1 MGALASKNVGAI
13 ITAIGTPEFPA
24 RLIAALRAMTPF
36 DYAVMFAFRGDRRP
50 VDLYDDFPTSK
61 RRIFVTAYQEGPYL
75 LDPFFL
81 AGARHIEPGLYRLR
95 DLAPDRFYQSEY
107 FRSYYVQT
115 GLSEEIGYF
124 VPLRGGLTAVISLM
138 RTVQS
143 PVFSAREFRDLAGV
157 EPVVRAAAT
166 RQWADLHRRHS
177 PAGTSEG
184 EQSNVQRHIAHAF
197 RTFGRTV
204 LTPRERDV
212 VEYVLKGH
220 SSDAI
225 GKILDISPG
234 TVRIHRKNI
243 YSKLGI
249 NSQGDLFSLF
259 IRALSSETDAA

>member
-1 MGALASKNVGAI
+1 MSTLASKDVGVI

-24 RLIAALRAMTPF
+24 RLIAALKAMTAF
-36 DYAVMFAFRGDRRP
+36 DHAVMFAFRGDERP
-50 VDLYDDFPTSK
+50 IDLYDDFPASK

-81 AGARHIEPGLYRLR
+81 ASARHIEPGLYRLR

-115 GLSEEIGYF
+115 GLSEEICYF
-124 VPLRGGLTAVISLM
+124 VPLAGGLMAVISLM
-138 RTVQS
+138 RTVQR
-143 PVFSAREFRDLAGV
+143 PAFSAREFRDLSAVG
-157 EPVVRAAAT
+157 PIVRAAAQ
-166 RQWADLHRRHS
+166 RHWMDLHRRHS
-177 PAGTSEG
+177 PPGSNDG
-184 EQSNVQRHIAHAF
+184 ELSSVQSHIEHAY
-197 RTFGRTV
+197 RTFGRNV
-204 LTPRERDV
+204 LTPREREV

-243 YSKLGI
+243 YSKLAI

-259 IRALSSETDAA
+259 IHALASKAEAP

>member
-1 MGALASKNVGAI
+1 MSKLSNDDIGAV
-13 ITAIGTPEFPA
+13 ITAIATPEFPA

-36 DYAVMFAFRGDRRP
+36 DYAVMFAYRGDERP
-50 VDLYDDFPTSK
+50 IDLYDDFPTAK

-81 AGARHIEPGLYRLR
+81 AGARDTAPGLYRLR

-124 VPLRGGLTAVISLM
+124 VPLGGGLTAVISLM
-138 RTVQS
+138 RTVQQ
-143 PVFSAREFRDLAGV
+143 PAFSAREFRNLAGV
-157 EPVVRAAAT
+157 EPIVRAAAA
-166 RQWADLHRRHS
+166 RQWVDLHRRHLRE
-177 PAGTSEG
+177 GRGDG
-184 EQSNVQRHIAHAF
+184 EQSSVQRHIEHAY
-197 RTFGRTV
+197 RTFGRNV

-225 GKILDISPG
+225 GKILDISAG

-243 YSKLGI
+243 YSKLAI

-259 IRALSSETDAA
+259 IRALSSDDEGT